1 MYVQVL
7 IRDELFLAND
17 KRKRLSYVK
26 YPSKRSAFLRLKLYL
41 CHVID
46 DFLFILNCSTM
57 VSEKSDM
64 AKS

>member
-7 IRDELFLAND
+7 IRDELFLANE
-17 KRKRLSYVK
+17 RKRLSYVK
-26 YPSKRSAFLRLKLYL
+26 YPSKRSAFLRLNLYL